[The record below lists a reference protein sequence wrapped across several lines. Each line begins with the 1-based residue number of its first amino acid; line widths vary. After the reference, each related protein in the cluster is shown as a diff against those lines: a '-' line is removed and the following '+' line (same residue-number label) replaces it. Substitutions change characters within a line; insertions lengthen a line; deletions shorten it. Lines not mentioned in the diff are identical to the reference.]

1 MTRQLNIDFTP
12 GLLEQFP
19 EFRDV
24 VRASVYS
31 CGRAFKAIAADLDM
45 SVSELSR
52 KLADNPADPVHFP
65 LCRLPDLVRATGDLR
80 PVYWLIEAFLE
91 DPEAKKQRLISEATD
106 AARRLTALL
115 EGFERSPLA
124 AIVNARD
131 AQRGG
136 T

>member
-1 MTRQLNIDFTP
+1 MTRQLNIDFQP

-52 KLADNPADPVHFP
+52 KLADNPSDPVHFP
-65 LCRLPDLVRATGDLR
+65 LPRLPELLRATGDLR
-80 PVYWLIEAFLE
+80 PLYWLIEDFIE
-91 DPEAKKQRLISEATD
+91 DPEAKKQRVISEATD
-106 AARRLTALL
+106 AVRRLTSLL
-115 EGFERSPLA
+115 EGLERSPLA
-124 AIVNARD
+124 MVLAARD
-131 AQRGG
+131 AGR
-136 T
+136 